1 MAKEEAQIIQL
12 RQVDQPQSKKWIGRI
27 AIFEMI
33 TGSRIQGKIIAISPD
48 WIDTD
53 NGAIRVEHI
62 VHAKWVGEEEAQI
75 IRGGPIGPYNPYLF
89 KR

>member
-1 MAKEEAQIIQL
+1 MSGNLIRLLPGKGEPSPNQ
-12 RQVDQPQSKKWIGRI
+12 WIGRI

-33 TGSRIQGKIIAISPD
+33 TGSRIQGKIIALNDD

-62 VHAKWVGEEEAQI
+62 VHARWVNQEEAEI
-75 IRGGPIGPYNPYLF
+75 TRSKHPLNFSSPYRL
-89 KR
+89 R